1 RAGDRRGHRR
11 ALLALR
17 CHRIAGAGM
26 VAMGGVLRTT
36 PGRAPG
42 MGLQWPA
49 GGPSDRLVEPEL
61 ALGGTGQAAGH
72 EAQPQPGRPSL
83 RHGNAAAR
91 HRRRTWPQSAAGD
104 RLPALAAGA
113 AAAADTGRRA
123 RTASAALVAVRPGR
137 RLEPGP

>member
-1 RAGDRRGHRR
+1 
-11 ALLALR
+11 
-17 CHRIAGAGM
+17 
-26 VAMGGVLRTT
+26 
-36 PGRAPG
+36 
-42 MGLQWPA
+42 
-49 GGPSDRLVEPEL
+49 LVEPEL

-123 RTASAALVAVRPGR
+123 RTASAALVAGPAGPAPGAGPLTMPCSVQLR
-137 RLEPGP
+137 RLARVCARRLRLNSMLSGVA